1 MQGPRLARDS
11 SLFKLLFA
19 FPCLLLVSLCWGC
32 SNGGSTT
39 QPPPPPP
46 PATFDLVQVAS
57 GFSNPLDIQQPDDSS
72 GRLFVVEQGGHIQI
86 IQSNGTRAAT
96 PFLDVTGRLGFTT
109 GGGTCPPR
117 GAFSLPH
124 ATNTP

>member
-32 SNGGSTT
+32 SNGGSSTT
-39 QPPPPPP
+39 QPPPPP

-86 IQSNGTRAAT
+86 IQSNGTRAAP
-96 PFLDVTGRLGFTT
+96 PFLDVTDPLSLTSRGEVGL
-109 GGGTCPPR
+109 PR
-117 GAFSLPH
+117 VAY
-124 ATNTP
+124 